1 MEVIPALNCHL
12 GDFDC
17 IRGKVR
23 AAEHFSEWIHLD
35 VADGRFTFN
44 KTWGDPVKW
53 KNLGAKLKLEVHLM
67 VEEPEKIA
75 QEWLE
80 AGAKRLIVHAE
91 TLTPGSVE
99 KILSLAKEYGAEA
112 MLAFSPETG
121 LETAAEYIG
130 LFQEFQILAVHPG
143 LPAQNFLPLVLEKV
157 KALRGEYPKAR
168 IEVDGG
174 INSETGKLSKNAG
187 ADILISASYIF
198 GDQNPSE
205 AYKSLQRC

>member
-1 MEVIPALNCHL
+1 MEVIPALNCQAKDIACVHE
-12 GDFDC
+12 
-17 IRGKVR
+17 KVLT
-23 AAEHFSEWIHLD
+23 AEGFSGWIHLD

-44 KTWGDPVKW
+44 KTWGDPESWHAIKT
-53 KNLGAKLKLEVHLM
+53 NLKLEVHLM
-67 VEEPEKIA
+67 MEEPERLVRM
-75 QEWLE
+75 WLW

-91 TLTPGSVE
+91 TLTSGSAE

-130 LFQEFQILAVHPG
+130 SFKEFQILAVHPG

-157 KALRGEYPKAR
+157 KFLREKYPEAR

-174 INSETGKLSKNAG
+174 INPETGKLAKEAG

-198 GDQNPSE
+198 GDANPKL
-205 AYKSLQRC
+205 AYKTLQSC